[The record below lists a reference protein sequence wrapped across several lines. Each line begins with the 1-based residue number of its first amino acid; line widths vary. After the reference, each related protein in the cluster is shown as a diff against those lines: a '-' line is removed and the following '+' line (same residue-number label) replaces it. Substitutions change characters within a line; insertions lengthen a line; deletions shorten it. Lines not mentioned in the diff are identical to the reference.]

1 MKSQAAIH
9 LLAARVAS
17 DPLLSMI
24 AIGRPQEH
32 PLQPM
37 GYGGRLRR
45 PEGPSLTKSGCRS
58 AVAAAGLDKRVSV
71 HILRHSFAAHLL
83 ERGTRYAHHPSPAR
97 P

>member
-45 PEGPSLTKSGCRS
+45 PEGPSLTK